1 MIHFSNTVL
10 KDRKPRKKNSYKDR
24 GRETGKETKKKKK
37 EREVEEKCN
46 NTAAKATLCL
56 ARVFFKDLHH
66 IKLVTITV
74 KKSNKEN
81 NKLSRFY

>member
-37 EREVEEKCN
+37 QGKVWAEGTN
-46 NTAAKATLCL
+46 
-56 ARVFFKDLHH
+56 
-66 IKLVTITV
+66 
-74 KKSNKEN
+74 
-81 NKLSRFY
+81 LSLWE